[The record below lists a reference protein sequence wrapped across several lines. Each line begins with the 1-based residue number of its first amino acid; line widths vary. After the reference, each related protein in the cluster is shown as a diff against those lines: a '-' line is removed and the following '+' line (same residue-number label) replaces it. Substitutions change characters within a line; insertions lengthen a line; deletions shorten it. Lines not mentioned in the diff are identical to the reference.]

1 MTQSAPPLLID
12 GNAASEAVL
21 SELREA
27 IADRTGP
34 PPGIVVV
41 RVGEDPASRLYTN
54 KKVRVAESIGMRSR
68 LLVLP
73 EGITREA
80 LQAEVRA
87 LNEDPEV
94 HGILVQ
100 SPIPGVPDEQSIFN
114 QVAPEK
120 DVDGLSS
127 VNLGKL
133 CQEDPS
139 GFVPCTPGGVMELV
153 RRYGV
158 QTVGRHVVVV
168 GRSVLVGKPA
178 ALLFL
183 RKAAWA
189 DATVTVCHSR
199 TPDLAAFTR
208 QADILITAIGR
219 PLLISREMVK
229 PGAVVI
235 DVGISQVPDPS
246 RKSGYRVVGDVDFG
260 QVAPISSAIT
270 PVPGGVGPMTVAM
283 LMRNTYLAWV
293 ASRDRASRT

>member
-1 MTQSAPPLLID
+1 
-12 GNAASEAVL
+12 
-21 SELREA
+21 
-27 IADRTGP
+27 
-34 PPGIVVV
+34 
-41 RVGEDPASRLYTN
+41 
-54 KKVRVAESIGMRSR
+54 
-68 LLVLP
+68 
-73 EGITREA
+73 
-80 LQAEVRA
+80 
-87 LNEDPEV
+87 
-94 HGILVQ
+94 
-100 SPIPGVPDEQSIFN
+100 
-114 QVAPEK
+114 
-120 DVDGLSS
+120 
-127 VNLGKL
+127 
-133 CQEDPS
+133 
-139 GFVPCTPGGVMELV
+139 MELV